1 MMEQRLLS
9 LDNTYYLGE
18 GGGGLQVKEMLDL
31 TSRQVRVYP
40 SIIISRGWA
49 TRDTHGE
56 AGKNTLWATEYGVD
70 IIIGW

>member
-1 MMEQRLLS
+1 MMEQRLFS

-18 GGGGLQVKEMLDL
+18 GGGGLQVKEVLDL
-31 TSRQVRVYP
+31 TSSQVRVYP

-49 TRDTHGE
+49 TRGTHGE
-56 AGKNTLWATEYGVD
+56 AGNNRLWATECGVG